1 MKYWEIKKFINEHK
15 GIILGGA
22 IGAASLVCL
31 GFGIHGYRKTSPAV
45 EEDWDICRAVDPK
58 AIWAAFD
65 KDGNLVDAVTAVD
78 GTLVE
83 ATDFMVFGK
92 KLKK

>member
-1 MKYWEIKKFINEHK
+1 M
-15 GIILGGA
+15 
-22 IGAASLVCL
+22 
-31 GFGIHGYRKTSPAV
+31 
-45 EEDWDICRAVDPK
+45 EDWDICRAVDPK

-65 KDGNLVDAVTAVD
+65 KDGNLVDAVTAID

-92 KLKK
+92 ELKK